1 MTQCNI
7 KLTFQSQA
15 PRNSKW
21 SKSGKKGATHPML
34 SMAYNIIS
42 CKRIN
47 QGNKKIKIPGFTR
60 DVIWGSELRYVE
72 KLLFTRVVE
81 SRFTQFWYDI
91 YQVVRSES
99 SCQECSEYVLQRV
112 DGSVQG
118 TRFKKIFNQKQAL
131 QKTSAATISKIL
143 LPKQIN
149 FLLNNYNSLWERYL
163 ENCGHGCKL
172 KHLLFLLILF
182 DLGGGQICPNRL

>member
-1 MTQCNI
+1 MSKIIQISTFPAAPGTERVPTLAERVASLRYSINLRFLNNRVPALVMTQCNI
-7 KLTFQSQA
+7 KA

-21 SKSGKKGATHPML
+21 SKSGKKGATHPLL

-81 SRFTQFWYDI
+81 SRFTQFWYGI
-91 YQVVRSES
+91 Y
-99 SCQECSEYVLQRV
+99 
-112 DGSVQG
+112 
-118 TRFKKIFNQKQAL
+118 
-131 QKTSAATISKIL
+131 
-143 LPKQIN
+143 
-149 FLLNNYNSLWERYL
+149 
-163 ENCGHGCKL
+163 
-172 KHLLFLLILF
+172 
-182 DLGGGQICPNRL
+182 

>member
-21 SKSGKKGATHPML
+21 SKSGKKGATHPLL

-118 TRFKKIFNQKQAL
+118 TRFKKIFNQKQVL

-182 DLGGGQICPNRL
+182 DLGGGADLP